1 MKKLSI
7 IFILFWISI
16 LLMVIIS
23 SVSSQDP
30 VKEKY
35 SKQDSLKRS
44 SVYYKQ
50 DPRQVH
56 RQDTTKLTDLERKKL
71 EYLEWQKRS
80 RQVDKNMETL
90 EKQSMIMDSLLGKP
104 DTTKKIR

>member
-1 MKKLSI
+1 MKKLSV

-23 SVSSQDP
+23 SGSSQDP

-35 SKQDSLKRS
+35 SKQDSLKTPNH
-44 SVYYKQ
+44 YKQ
-50 DPRQVH
+50 EPR
-56 RQDTTKLTDLERKKL
+56 KLTDLERKKL

-80 RQVDKNMETL
+80 QQVDKNMEVL